1 MVKMKSCLIVLLAI
15 LASVLPHVY
24 RMPIRKI
31 ESKREKLLRLGL
43 WSTYVKEKAV
53 DSLDGDLLPG
63 VSQVI
68 DYDGA
73 EYVVEITLG
82 TPEQKFKVI
91 VDTGSAN
98 FYVPDTSC
106 SGYKS
111 KTCTISECDAG
122 LVCKVFC
129 PDQTCCRKANCN
141 KKHLFNAT
149 ASTTYVKLEGKW
161 SIKYPP
167 LDAEGL
173 LGNDTVRLGASGS
186 TQPIIPGTVFGRATR
201 FSAPFIDSEIDGV
214 LGLAFPVIA
223 PSRITP
229 PISRAV
235 QLNLLDEPLFT
246 VYLKHSSDQTD
257 TDGGVI
263 TYGAVDT
270 EHCGPIMAYESLTTP
285 THWQFKLVAATSGN
299 FNMNVNCR
307 ARSDTASSFIG
318 APATEADAIAREH
331 KATWNEHLQHY
342 VIDCDAKPTIML
354 KIGKQNYTIQSENLV
369 LQLPDGSCA
378 LALKALSGQK
388 FGSIWTLGIPFHRQF
403 CTIHDF
409 AQERIGFAKSKN

>member
-1 MVKMKSCLIVLLAI
+1 MNRAVLHTL
-15 LASVLPHVY
+15 LFDASVIPPPQNFNGKNEELPNSS
-24 RMPIRKI
+24 KI

-43 WSTYVKEKAV
+43 WSKYVKEKAV
-53 DSLDGDLLPG
+53 DLLDGELLSG
-63 VSQVI
+63 ESQVI
-68 DYDGA
+68 DYDSA
-73 EYVVEITLG
+73 EYVAEITLG

-98 FYVPDTSC
+98 FYVPDISC

-111 KTCTISECDAG
+111 KTCAISECDAG

-129 PDQTCCRKANCN
+129 PDQTCCRKANCK
-141 KKHLFNAT
+141 KKHLFDAT

-161 SIKYPP
+161 SIK
-167 LDAEGL
+167 GL
-173 LGNDTVRLGASGS
+173 LGNDTVRLGAPGS
-186 TQPIIPGTVFGRATR
+186 KQLIVPGVVFGRATK

-246 VYLKHSSDQTD
+246 VYLKPSNGQTD
-257 TDGGVI
+257 TNGGVI
-263 TYGAVDT
+263 TYGAIDT
-270 EHCGPIMAYESLTTP
+270 EHCGPIMAYEPLTTP

-318 APATEADAIAREH
+318 APATEAVAIAREH
-331 KATWNEHLQHY
+331 KATWNERLQHY
-342 VIDCDAKPTIML
+342 VIGCDAKPTMTL
-354 KIGKQNYTIQSENLV
+354 KIGKQNYTIQSKNLI
-369 LQLPDGSCA
+369 LHFLIGSCA
-378 LALKALSGQK
+378 LALKALSDQK
-388 FGSIWTLGIPFHRQF
+388 FGPTWTLGIPFHRQY

-409 AQERIGFAKSKN
+409 AQERMGFAKSKD